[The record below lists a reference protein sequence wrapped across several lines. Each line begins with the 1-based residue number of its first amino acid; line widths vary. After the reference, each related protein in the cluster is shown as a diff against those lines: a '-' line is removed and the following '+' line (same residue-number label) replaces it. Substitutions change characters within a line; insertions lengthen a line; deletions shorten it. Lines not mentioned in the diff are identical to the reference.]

1 MINDKEM
8 LLRRLSSA
16 QFAAWEMHM
25 YLDTHPN
32 DRSALMSMQ
41 KYEEKARALKKE
53 YEKRFGPLSPFDMYG
68 DTRFEWVK
76 DPWPWDVECP
86 ISLGEVKD

>member
-1 MINDKEM
+1 MLSEKEM

-16 QFAAWEMHM
+16 QFAAWEMHI

-41 KYEEKARALKKE
+41 KYEDKARALRKE
-53 YEKRFGPLSPFDMYG
+53 YERRFGPIRPFDMYG
-68 DTRFEWVK
+68 DARFEWVK
-76 DPWPWDVECP
+76 DPWQWDVECP
-86 ISLGEVKD
+86 LSLGEVMD

>member
-1 MINDKEM
+1 MTKREA
-8 LLRRLSSA
+8 LLKQISTY
-16 QFAAWEMHM
+16 QFAALDLQM

-41 KYEEKARALKKE
+41 KYEDKARALRKE
-53 YEKRFGPLSPFDMYG
+53 YERRFGPIRPFDMYG

-86 ISLGEVKD
+86 MSLGEVKD